1 MPKGLEKIKSKY
13 FQSIQNFMN
22 QFAEFLTR
30 DESKQRLAMFNLT
43 MAKSWLEK
51 MQSYFAEIAEEFE
64 LQERQQKLCD
74 KETQIIDQLIMCCSY
89 YSEHSPS
96 KYFDKFQIKDW
107 YEKRCRNERKIVEEE
122 LMELKSKFSIHFPD
136 KFYTKEILRYYPII
150 VDNFDITS
158 QSNFTE
164 LFKGCISFADA
175 PFDYLVILF
184 VNQSGKINPT
194 AFQIPKQMVVGFK
207 NAIES
212 EDCSLLDKLTPP
224 YPVDVTKQIIDCFAE
239 KNYLLEK
246 NVVGELPIGDI
257 AEELWIYS
265 KSLELL
271 AEPQDADYLA
281 IEIKNIQDSINQ
293 IFMSL
298 KDKICSEDIDW
309 LTGICR
315 DVFSGKKFDDSM
327 FNNVIQH
334 FIQPEIE

>member
-1 MPKGLEKIKSKY
+1 
-13 FQSIQNFMN
+13 
-22 QFAEFLTR
+22 
-30 DESKQRLAMFNLT
+30 
-43 MAKSWLEK
+43 
-51 MQSYFAEIAEEFE
+51 
-64 LQERQQKLCD
+64 
-74 KETQIIDQLIMCCSY
+74 
-89 YSEHSPS
+89 
-96 KYFDKFQIKDW
+96 
-107 YEKRCRNERKIVEEE
+107 
-122 LMELKSKFSIHFPD
+122 MELRSKFSIHFPD

-150 VDNFDITS
+150 VDNFDMTS

-164 LFKGCISFADA
+164 LFKGCISFAEA

-184 VNQSGKINPT
+184 ANQSDKINPT
-194 AFQIPKQMVVGFK
+194 ALQISKQMVISFK

-212 EDCSLLDKLTPP
+212 EDCSLLDKLVPP
-224 YPVDVTKQIIDCFAE
+224 YPVDVTKQIIDCFTE
-239 KNYLLEK
+239 KKYLLEK
-246 NVVGELPIGDI
+246 NAVAGELPIGDI

-271 AEPQDADYLA
+271 TEPEDADYLA

-309 LTGICR
+309 LAGICR